1 VDGQQVDREYYYFMT
16 KIKKLTGIDL
26 GQYKSSQMQRR
37 LKSLLNR
44 SGMRNFVEYYK
55 LLERDRQALQ
65 SFLDFITINVSEFF
79 RNPDKFEELKT
90 NILPG
95 LLARQDEVRIWSAGC
110 AHGAEPYSVAIIMD
124 ELASSKP
131 YSIWATDIDASI
143 LEKAKQGVY
152 RDVDVKN
159 VSRQRLI
166 NYFTYDREASTYTV
180 EPSIRERVVFEVHDL
195 LKDPFPQDM
204 DLILCRNVVIYF
216 TDEAKAVLYERFYES
231 LREGGVL
238 FVGGTEMVF
247 GASSIGFE
255 SISPL
260 FYRKPIGGGQ
270 PLKPGRATSPAK

>member
-1 VDGQQVDREYYYFMT
+1 MDREYYYFMT

-143 LEKAKQGVY
+143 LEKAKQGAC

-180 EPSIRERVVFEVHDL
+180 EPRSANGSS
-195 LKDPFPQDM
+195 LKCT
-204 DLILCRNVVIYF
+204 IC
-216 TDEAKAVLYERFYES
+216 
-231 LREGGVL
+231 
-238 FVGGTEMVF
+238 
-247 GASSIGFE
+247 
-255 SISPL
+255 
-260 FYRKPIGGGQ
+260 
-270 PLKPGRATSPAK
+270 